1 MSKSCPGLFEALL
14 KDEALL
20 QPLVEFAR
28 DAACLHGVLMRP
40 PPTMKPAHVTL
51 MPFTLLPIPMPR
63 ALYFQAVEVQTL
75 FNTLVDR
82 VSQDEA
88 FLEKALSST
97 IEVDDFT
104 ARLFHI
110 YKQIQR
116 EGRTP
121 SIVLGLN
128 RCDYMLDQGSSL
140 KQVEIN
146 TFAVGMGGLSARLV
160 EVHRDVLR
168 YAGRPEESE
177 QLQQKFPSTLHAS
190 AVAKAWELY
199 GSHRA
204 VVLLLVL
211 PTCFNRPIQR
221 YLEMA
226 LLRWN
231 ICVIRRSLEEVCAS
245 ASLDEENRLFVDG
258 REIAVVYFRYGHA
271 PDHYTEQIWDLRLL
285 LERSRAVKVPDIATH
300 LAGTKKV
307 QQVLSEPGVLERFF
321 PERPHVVEQIRA
333 TFTGL
338 YSLDLG
344 PEGDRAVD
352 MALAAPERFV
362 LKPQREGGG
371 NNFFGSDI
379 SRVLTEAPGKERT
392 AYILMDKIQATPS
405 PNIIVSA
412 ERPPVLTDCTCELG
426 VAGAYVR
433 QDRDVLTNEVVG
445 VLLRSKMAEYAEGGI
460 TIGRGAIST
469 PFLV

>member
-1 MSKSCPGLFEALL
+1 CPGLFEALL

-88 FLEKALSST
+88 FLEQALSST

-199 GSHRA
+199 GSHRYQGSEVREGSERGCSYLNNFLEHYFVLLLEKYYSE
-204 VVLLLVL
+204 VVLLL
-211 PTCFNRPIQR
+211 
-221 YLEMA
+221 LEIIFFFLM
-226 LLRWN
+226 
-231 ICVIRRSLEEVCAS
+231 S
-245 ASLDEENRLFVDG
+245 
-258 REIAVVYFRYGHA
+258 
-271 PDHYTEQIWDLRLL
+271 PQIWDLRLL

-371 NNFFGSDI
+371 EELRSHTQIRTGSC
-379 SRVLTEAPGKERT
+379 VNEAK
-392 AYILMDKIQATPS
+392 KCPS
-405 PNIIVSA
+405 PRGILVMFH
-412 ERPPVLTDCTCELG
+412 
-426 VAGAYVR
+426 Y
-433 QDRDVLTNEVVG
+433 VLTNEVVG